1 MRYFLLIA
9 ILLFGVTGFAQNKTA
24 NVKKGNTY
32 VDFSFTAADTINEGE
47 TYYVE
52 ITNFQDYPAMQDIY
66 LAGNAVTGSGDI
78 VITAYGKKFSDDSY
92 SSIGATTW
100 NSTLSLDEV
109 ITVSTANRYRYYK
122 VAFVSD
128 GTNKQVLLTDIIFKN
143 WFTGGEFSTT
153 SLNLS
158 GTLTVAGEST
168 FNDHVNLGAGDDLL
182 GSTTSDIN
190 MGSGNFTVAGA
201 TGDVGVGNDLSVT
214 NDVLLLNGAV
224 VGITGNEVIT
234 FNAAGSINFT
244 GATVDVDG
252 AFTASTVGSDGA
264 VTATS
269 GVNLGTSQ
277 ALVGTTAMTIGS
289 GTQTVNINSSDWNID
304 ATGIMTGI
312 GTIASGKVSSTGGV
326 DLGTSQALTG
336 TTAITIGSGGV
347 TTAITSSDWAIDATG
362 IATGF
367 GDITSNGLITSDKLR
382 FENATSTD
390 VSALPAYFSET
401 LSGLFGDGGVGY
413 GMTVYSKILGADL
426 AATDAY
432 ESAITGLYGIT
443 GTNASVYPKTAV
455 LGWIMDNT
463 TTADAAFVAL
473 IDGDTQITQA
483 GAAYAVRY
491 LNSTPTSE
499 FGYGLDLFSA
509 AIGGYNAVTY
519 ATADIRFQN
528 GEILNNELDKNLIS
542 NGNFIV
548 QTPTPD
554 TVNFTRTITAANML
568 SGVITSTSAAA
579 VSMTT
584 PTATAIMALI
594 PNGGQGTTFDLIIDN
609 SAGSSTITLVLDGS
623 ISVNT
628 PAITGGDTLTVSTA
642 NTVACFRFYFVS
654 GTAAKV
660 FRIY

>member
-24 NVKKGNTY
+24 NISKGNTLA
-32 VDFSFTAADTINEGE
+32 DLSFTAADTINTGE

-52 ITNFQDYPAMQDIY
+52 ITNFQDFPSMQDVY
-66 LAGNAVTGSGDI
+66 LAGDAVTGSGDV
-78 VITAYGKKFSDDSY
+78 VITVYGKKFTASSY
-92 SSIGATTW
+92 SSVGTTTW
-100 NSTLSLDEV
+100 NSTLALDETINV
-109 ITVSTANRYRYYK
+109 TTANRYRYYK
-122 VAFVSD
+122 VEFVSD
-128 GTNKQVLLTDIIFKN
+128 GTSKQVLLTDVIFKG

-158 GTLTVAGEST
+158 GTLIVAGEST
-168 FNDHVNLGAGDDLL
+168 FNDHVNLGAGADLI
-182 GSTTSDIN
+182 GSATSDIALN
-190 MGSGNFTVAGA
+190 TTAFTAEGA
-201 TGDVGVGNDLSVT
+201 TGDVGVGNDLTVT
-214 NDVLLLNGAV
+214 NDIILLNGAV
-224 VGITGNEVIT
+224 LGIAGNEVIT

-244 GATVDVDG
+244 GATVNIDG

-269 GVNLGTSQ
+269 GMDLGTSQ

-289 GTQTVNINSSDWNID
+289 GAQTIAISSSDWAID
-304 ATGIMTGI
+304 ATGIMTNI
-312 GTIASGKVSSTGGV
+312 GTISSGKVSSSGGV

-347 TTAITSSDWAIDATG
+347 TTAITSSDWAVDATG
-362 IATGF
+362 VMTGM

-401 LSGLFGDGGVGY
+401 LSGLFGDGGIGY
-413 GMTVYSKILGADL
+413 GMTVYAKLLGNDL
-426 AATDAY
+426 AATNAY
-432 ESAITGLYGIT
+432 ESGVTGLYGIT
-443 GTNASVYPKTAV
+443 GTNASVYPKAAV

-463 TTADAAFVAL
+463 TTADGAFVAL

-519 ATADIRFQN
+519 ANADIR
-528 GEILNNELDKNLIS
+528 LVNEE
-542 NGNFIV
+542 
-548 QTPTPD
+548 T
-554 TVNFTRTITAANML
+554 
-568 SGVITSTSAAA
+568 
-579 VSMTT
+579 
-584 PTATAIMALI
+584 
-594 PNGGQGTTFDLIIDN
+594 IDN
-609 SAGSSTITLVLDGS
+609 STDGVINMGAAFVRSATYNFADATAVAGTGNAITIDFLPNLPTLVTGCMVTYVSEAL
-623 ISVNT
+623 NT
-628 PAITGGDTLTVSTA
+628 GATTLTIDGGDTKNIYDGVDVGALSGGEIVD
-642 NTVACFRFYFVS
+642 NTVVIVVYDGTQWILVS
-654 GTAAKV
+654 RSGV
-660 FRIY
+660 